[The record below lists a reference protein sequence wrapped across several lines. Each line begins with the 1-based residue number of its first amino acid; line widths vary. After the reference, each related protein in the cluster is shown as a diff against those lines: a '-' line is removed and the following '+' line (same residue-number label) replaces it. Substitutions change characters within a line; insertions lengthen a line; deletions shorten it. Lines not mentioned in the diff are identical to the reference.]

1 VFYLPHEKD
10 EPQMPSIR
18 LVMPHGRK
26 RRTRIWRSLRAMA
39 RDSGAL
45 LREFRWP
52 ILLFA
57 LVVFGGGWLY
67 GELLAVAGYA
77 RPAYVELP
85 YYVLRMMVFE
95 PPTSET
101 PSQIYLI
108 LFWYITPLVAIFII
122 GRGAADFIRLFF
134 DRSERRSAWE
144 EAVASTYRD
153 HIIILGIGHVGMRVA
168 RTLSGMGFDV
178 VAIDQKLKPD
188 TEAELADMG
197 IPMIVMDGRNPVA
210 LEKAGLKQAQAF
222 VVCTA
227 SDQTNLEVIMRVRD
241 LNPEVRIV
249 ARMWDAQFS
258 KQLKQFMGVTAVLSA
273 SDLAAPVF
281 AGSAVGVE
289 LTQTMQINGVDYSM
303 IRVRVEQGVFL
314 DGGTVGELQEDNDM
328 DIVLLERAGNV
339 EVQPANSI
347 VVQGG
352 DTLVF
357 FARHDRVIDIA
368 NRNRRA
374 RRNG

>member
-1 VFYLPHEKD
+1 
-10 EPQMPSIR
+10 MPSTR

-26 RRTRIWRSLRAMA
+26 RHTRILRSLRAVA

-45 LREFRWP
+45 LREFHWP

-67 GELLAVAGYA
+67 GELLAAAGYE
-77 RPAYVELP
+77 RPPYVELP

-153 HIIILGIGHVGMRVA
+153 HVIILGIGHVGMRVA
-168 RTLSGMGFDV
+168 RTLSAMGFEV

-188 TEAELADMG
+188 IETELTDLG
-197 IPMIVMDGRNPVA
+197 IPMIMMDGRNPLA

-222 VVCTA
+222 VACTA

-241 LNPEVRIV
+241 MNPDVRIV

-273 SDLAAPVF
+273 SDLAAPMF

-289 LTQTMQINGVDYSM
+289 LTQTMQIHGVDYSM
-303 IRVRVEQGVFL
+303 IRVRVETGAFL
-314 DGGTVGELQEDNDM
+314 DGGTVGELQQDNDM
-328 DIVLLERAGNV
+328 DIVLLERDGNV
-339 EVQPANSI
+339 EVQPANNI
-347 VVQGG
+347 VVHGG

-368 NRNRRA
+368 NRNRKALRRA
-374 RRNG
+374 